1 MTPSKGVR
9 AADDLM
15 RKLVQVPKDEVGK
28 PAKSKR
34 KKTGKKK
41 K

>member
-15 RKLVQVPKDEVGK
+15 RKLVKVPKGEVGK
-28 PAKSKR
+28 PGKAK
-34 KKTGKKK
+34 GKKK
-41 K
+41 PKKK

>member
-1 MTPSKGVR
+1 MTPTKGVR

-28 PAKSKR
+28 APAKPA
-34 KKTGKKK
+34 KKKAKKK

>member
-15 RKLVQVPKDEVGK
+15 RKLVKVPKDEVGK
-28 PAKSKR
+28 SGKAK
-34 KKTGKKK
+34 GKKK
-41 K
+41 PKKKN

>member
-15 RKLVQVPKDEVGK
+15 RKLVKVPKGEVGK
-28 PAKSKR
+28 TPKPK
-34 KKTGKKK
+34 GKKK
-41 K
+41 PKK